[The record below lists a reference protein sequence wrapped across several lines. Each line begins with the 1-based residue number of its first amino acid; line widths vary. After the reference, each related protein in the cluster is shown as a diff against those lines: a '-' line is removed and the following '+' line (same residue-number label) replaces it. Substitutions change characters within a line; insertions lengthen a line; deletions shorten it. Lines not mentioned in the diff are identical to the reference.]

1 MTTDDIVTR
10 LRASYYAS
18 RTCFEL
24 LPDEIEDMRE
34 AANEI
39 ERLRQRHDTLNGQP
53 LNWVQVA
60 QRLVRYIN
68 DTGLRQFSSVQ
79 DALAYLDSL
88 EAADGE

>member
-1 MTTDDIVTR
+1 
-10 LRASYYAS
+10 
-18 RTCFEL
+18 